1 MFARS
6 ILGWVVALVAIANAL
21 PAAAITEPCPTWFPD
36 FRCERS
42 GRYDGFVAPV
52 SHPYLFE
59 DPFITTNI
67 QGVGIWHEYPEESAM
82 MGGNAWV
89 AALQARVAITDRLA
103 FIATKDGYI
112 WTKPEN
118 SALKHDDGFANIA
131 AGFKYALIDD
141 RENNFILT
149 PRLVIEIPVGQ
160 DNVYMGYGDGIAIT
174 SLSAGYQLFGV
185 NILGDFGFQ
194 VPFNRNKQA
203 TSMMYHL
210 HLSYPLF
217 KYFVPLVEL
226 NGWHYMNS
234 GNGKLKMDVQGA
246 GKISLV
252 DIGAIGFDAV
262 DVANLGNKNIAGH
275 DLITMAF
282 GARIPVT
289 DHVSLGAAYE
299 IPVTHRKDIF
309 DKRVTWSVLLEF

>member
-1 MFARS
+1 MFRKC
-6 ILGWVVALVAIANAL
+6 LVRWITVFAGLTAAL
-21 PAAAITEPCPTWFPD
+21 PALAIMEECPTWFPD

-42 GRYDGFVAPV
+42 GRYEGFVAPI

-59 DPFITTNI
+59 DPFITTGI
-67 QGVGIWHEYPEESAM
+67 QAVGLWHEYPERSAM
-82 MGGNAWV
+82 MGGEAWDV
-89 AALQARVAITDRLA
+89 AVQARVALTDRLA

-112 WTKPEN
+112 WTKPDN
-118 SALKHDDGFANIA
+118 PALKHDDGFANIA

-141 RENNFILT
+141 RENNFILS

-174 SLSAGYQLFGV
+174 SVSAGYQLFGV
-185 NILGDFGFQ
+185 NVLGDFGFQ
-194 VPFNRNKQA
+194 VPFNRNKQS

-210 HLSYPLF
+210 HLSYPIF
-217 KYFVPLVEL
+217 DFFVPVVEM

-234 GNGKLKMDVQGA
+234 GNGKLKLDVEGA

-252 DIGAIGFDAV
+252 DIGVLGFEAV
-262 DVANLGNKNIAGH
+262 DVANLGNKHVAGH

-282 GARIPVT
+282 GARIPIN
-289 DHVSLGAAYE
+289 DNVSLGAAYE
-299 IPVTHRKDIF
+299 IPVTHREDIF
-309 DKRVTWSVLLEF
+309 DQRVTWNILVEF